1 MDDITVLVFGPLRER
16 VGVAEAHVD
25 GATVQEVWD
34 EFVRRHPAAAVDAGS
49 VRAARNLGY
58 CDWDTAVRSGDTIAF
73 IPPVA
78 GGSEDPSPVR
88 VWVTDVPIDIASVIA
103 SSGTPRD
110 GAVATFIGRV
120 RDHSDGVAVHR
131 MDYEA
136 YAEMA
141 EAEMRRIGDELFA
154 RGSISTITMVHR
166 TGALLIGDASVVV
179 VVAAPHR
186 DTAFPACQEALELIK
201 STVPVWKR
209 EHRDDGAR
217 WVDARHGASEKAAS

>member
-16 VGVAEAHVD
+16 IGVSEVHLD
-25 GATVQEVWD
+25 GATVQDVWD
-34 EFVRRHPAAAVDAGS
+34 ELVRRHPAAAVGAAS

-58 CDWDTAVRSGDTIAF
+58 CAWETAVASGDTIAF

-78 GGSEDPSPVR
+78 GGRDDTSPVR
-88 VWVTDVPIDIASVIA
+88 VWMTNVPIDIASVIA
-103 SSGTPRD
+103 SAGTSRD

-131 MDYEA
+131 LDYEA

-141 EAEMRRIGDELFA
+141 EAEMRRIGEELFA
-154 RGSISTITMVHR
+154 RGGISTITIVHR
-166 TGALLIGDASVVV
+166 TGSLLIGDASVVV

-186 DTAFPACQEALELIK
+186 DAAFPACQEALELIK

-209 EHRDDGAR
+209 EHTADGAH
-217 WVDARHGASEKAAS
+217 WVDARHGVEETTS

>member
-1 MDDITVLVFGPLRER
+1 LDDITVLVFGPLRER
-16 VGVAEAHVD
+16 VGTGEVHVD
-25 GATVQEVWD
+25 GATVQDVWD
-34 EFVRRHPAAAVDAGS
+34 ELVRRHPAAAVDARS

-58 CDWDTAVRSGDTIAF
+58 CEWTTAVRSGDTVAF

-78 GGSEDPSPVR
+78 GGSDGATPVR
-88 VWVTDVPIDIASVIA
+88 VSVTDSPIDVASVIA
-103 SSGTPRD
+103 SSGTPHD

-120 RDHSDGVAVHR
+120 RDHNDGVAVER

-141 EAEMRRIGDELFA
+141 EVEMRRIGEALFA
-154 RGSISTITMVHR
+154 RGGISTITIVHR
-166 TGALLIGDASVVV
+166 TGALEIGDASVIV

-186 DTAFPACQEALELIK
+186 DAAFPACQEALELIK

-209 EHRDDGAR
+209 EHTADGAH
-217 WVDARHGASEKAAS
+217 WVDARHGVTEHASS